1 MSAGGA
7 SVPGTALPGA
17 PLVGERL
24 AAIRSRL
31 AAAGGDPGAVAV
43 VAVTKGFPPG
53 IVAAATGAGLDELG
67 ENYAQELAAKVDW
80 LAAQGSAPAVRWQF
94 IGQLQRRK
102 VRLLAPHVARW
113 QSVDR
118 VDLVDE
124 LARRAPGA
132 RLFVQVNTTSEPQK
146 AGCAPQEAAPLVARA
161 QEAGLEVEGLMAVGP
176 TDPTVDPAPAFAGLR
191 RLVDGLGLRHCSMG
205 MTDDLEVAVR
215 EGSTMIRV
223 GRALFGPRPP
233 RRHVGN

>member
-1 MSAGGA
+1 VSAGGA
-7 SVPGTALPGA
+7 AIPLAALPGA
-17 PLVGERL
+17 QLVGERL
-24 AAIRSRL
+24 AAIRARL
-31 AAAGGDPGAVAV
+31 AAAGGDPAAVAV
-43 VAVTKGFPPG
+43 VAVTKGFPPE

-67 ENYAQELAAKVDW
+67 ENYAQELTAKVDW
-80 LAAQGSAPAVRWQF
+80 LVAQPAAPAVRWQF

-118 VDLVDE
+118 AELVDE

-132 RLFVQVNTTSEPQK
+132 RIFVQVNTTAEPQK
-146 AGCAPQEAAPLVARA
+146 AGCAPQEAASLVARA
-161 QEAGLEVEGLMAVGP
+161 REAGLDVEGLMAVGP
-176 TDPTVDPAPAFAGLR
+176 TDQTVDPAPAFGALR

-233 RRHVGN
+233 RGHVGN